1 MANIKTQKRK
11 ESLLLRELNL
21 ILQRE
26 MKSEVLKS
34 ISVVETR
41 LSTDNSHVKIFYQF
55 IPIFEDLTI
64 QTIEEEL
71 ENNLKEI
78 RMILA
83 SKLDWRTVPELTFVY
98 DTSLDRVNQIDK
110 ILKEDKN
117 K

>member
-1 MANIKTQKRK
+1 MANIKTQKKK

-26 MKSEVLKS
+26 IKSEVLKS
-34 ISVVETR
+34 VSIVETR
-41 LSTDNSHVKIFYQF
+41 LSADNSHVKIFYQF
-55 IPIFEDLTI
+55 IPIPEDLTI

-71 ENNLKEI
+71 ENKLKEI

-98 DTSLDRVNQIDK
+98 DTSLDRANQIDK
-110 ILKEDKN
+110 ILKEEKN